1 MPRPSGADV
10 SHALLAAA
18 IVAAMLAATGRE
30 KTPMERSVAPTI
42 CVAAADRVQ
51 KAGGPGRKPKNL
63 ATTLALK
70 PSTFCAGDGIRLGS
84 AEVLVQW
91 MRW

>member
-1 MPRPSGADV
+1 MF
-10 SHALLAAA
+10 AAA

-63 ATTLALK
+63 ATTLAEK
-70 PSTFCAGDGIRLGS
+70 PSTFCAQATGYG
-84 AEVLVQW
+84 
-91 MRW
+91 